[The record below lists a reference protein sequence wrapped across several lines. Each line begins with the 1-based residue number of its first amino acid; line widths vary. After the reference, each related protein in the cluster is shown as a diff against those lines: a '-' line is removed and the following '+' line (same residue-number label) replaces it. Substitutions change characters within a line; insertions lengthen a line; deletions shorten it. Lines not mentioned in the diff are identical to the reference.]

1 MKHLLKKFEI
11 ERLLAVLMLAF
22 VCICMWGCGDWFD
35 EDTHF
40 NWAEHRT
47 EKSIVGFI
55 DDSLVITYN
64 ARNWYEV
71 KDENDDQV
79 GSGKGNQAIFV
90 YNYRVQLDGPVFMDS
105 LDNGMEENFNYGLG
119 QLSDSVIWG
128 GNVNHLTNDMGNVY
142 SFWKIGQ
149 KPYKVKVKENKDGC
163 SVGFNVRKLRT
174 WLDGKIYA
182 QDNELTRS
190 GDTCQYAILDT
201 VRKTLT
207 YKRLDKD
214 MEWLQK
220 CDDVR
225 AWGDDVYCID
235 VNARKDGFNLIVD
248 SKQNDSILIKNVV
261 NISDLWLNFEFEFTG
276 DMIYFGHNVNT
287 IDFEN
292 KKILIY
298 PNVKTTSALNFVD
311 ENDNNVNYDF

>member
-1 MKHLLKKFEI
+1 MRIRGLVTKEVSFMMDEFK
-11 ERLLAVLMLAF
+11 RLLVVALAALA
-22 VCICMWGCGDWFD
+22 CGSMWGCGDWFD
-35 EDTHF
+35 EETHF
-40 NWAEHRT
+40 EWAEHRT

-105 LDNGMEENFNYGLG
+105 LDNGMEENFNYSLG

-163 SVGFNVRKLRT
+163 SVGFNVKKLRT

-182 QDNELTRS
+182 QGSKLTRG
-190 GDTCQYAILDT
+190 GDTCQHAILDT

-207 YKRLDKD
+207 YKRLGKY

-225 AWGDDVYCID
+225 AWGDDVYCFMPGEHPFEAVLLRNGIDTID
-235 VNARKDGFNLIVD
+235 VPIKFTVGDFWGDVLRPNANLCSLIDGKVVCSGAEWRGGLTFYE
-248 SKQNDSILIKNVV
+248 NDEVVV
-261 NISDLWLNFEFEFTG
+261 NLE
-276 DMIYFGHNVNT
+276 
-287 IDFEN
+287 
-292 KKILIY
+292 
-298 PNVKTTSALNFVD
+298 
-311 ENDNNVNYDF
+311 

>member
-11 ERLLAVLMLAF
+11 ERLLAVLTLAF

-128 GNVNHLTNDMGNVY
+128 GNLNHLTREMGNIF
-142 SFWKIGQ
+142 SFWKIGK
-149 KPYKVKVKENKDGC
+149 KPYKVEVKKKYDGC
-163 SVGFNVRKLRT
+163 TVDFNVKKLRT
-174 WLDGKIYA
+174 WIDDKIYVQGSTLA
-182 QDNELTRS
+182 SN
-190 GDTCQYAILDT
+190 GDTCQYAVMDT
-201 VRKTLT
+201 IVKNLI
-207 YKRLDKD
+207 YKRLDGNLKWI
-214 MEWLQK
+214 EK

-225 AWGDDVYCID
+225 VWEKDVYCI
-235 VNARKDGFNLIVD
+235 
-248 SKQNDSILIKNVV
+248 IL
-261 NISDLWLNFEFEFTG
+261 D
-276 DMIYFGHNVNT
+276 
-287 IDFEN
+287 
-292 KKILIY
+292 
-298 PNVKTTSALNFVD
+298 D
-311 ENDNNVNYDF
+311 ENGNSIILKNKNDTISVPRKFAIGGFWGSMVKMNGNICSLKDEKITCSDVTWRGDGLKFYKDDEVVVDLNL